1 MKMKKWAGLTLAV
14 AMSAVLFAGCGGGD
28 AATPSASATA
38 SAKPSASSAP
48 ASTEATP
55 EAATEALEG
64 EITMVGSTSV
74 GPVVTALQEM
84 FHAKYPD
91 VDISVEQNGSGP
103 GIQAAMDGSA
113 DIGMASRELKDDEQ
127 PLTATQLCLDGISV
141 VVNPENPVKG
151 LTKEQLAK
159 IYKGE
164 ITNWKDVGGNDA
176 EIVLV
181 TRESTSGTR
190 GAFEELVLDEG
201 QIDDKLCL
209 VVNSNGDVGKTI
221 EGEPNAIGYMSMGIV
236 ENYEIA
242 ALTMDEVEPTA
253 DNVKSGDY
261 ALARPFLLLTKE
273 EPEGV
278 VKAFIEYMTTDE
290 EAISYMEEKGYI
302 IP

>member
-1 MKMKKWAGLTLAV
+1 MKMNKWAGLTVAV
-14 AMSAVLFAGCGGGD
+14 AMTAVLFAGCGGGD
-28 AATPSASATA
+28 AATPSASAAA

-48 ASTEATP
+48 ASAEATP
-55 EAATEALEG
+55 EAAPEALEG

-151 LTKEQLAK
+151 LTKEQLAQ

-164 ITNWKDVGGNDA
+164 ITNWKDVGGNDG

-190 GAFEELVLDEG
+190 GAFEELVLGEG

-261 ALARPFLLLTKE
+261 ALSRPFLLLTKE

-290 EAISYMEEKGYI
+290 EAIAYMEEKGYI